1 MKTAGSGEMGFY
13 DNPQSLDSNDDDDDD
28 KVQLQLIA
36 NVSMKSGKIPRLTLP
51 HSYHNVMLNVYVK
64 SSGLHYHTFSS
75 LS

>member
-13 DNPQSLDSNDDDDDD
+13 DNPQSLDSNDDNDDD
-28 KVQLQLIA
+28 KVHLQLIA
-36 NVSMKSGKIPRLTLP
+36 NVSMKSGKILRLTLP
-51 HSYHNVMLNVYVK
+51 HFYLDVMLNVHGK